1 MPDAAIEF
9 RAVTFARAG
18 QPRILDHFDLTVAT
32 GDVLALVG
40 RSGAGKSTL
49 LKLINRLLVPQEGAV
64 LVQGRDTREWE
75 PIALRR
81 SVGYVLQD
89 VGLFPHMSIADNVAV
104 VPRLERWEPARVNAR
119 VHDLL
124 ELVGLPPHS
133 FAQRWPDE
141 LSGGQRQR
149 VGVARA
155 LAVDPPVLLMDEP
168 FGALDPL
175 TRAELHREFRRIQ
188 SRVRK
193 TVIIVT
199 HDMGEA
205 FALADRVGVLDEGH
219 LIANDRA
226 GRVAASDDP
235 RVRRLLDAVPVV
247 PHDTAPAESTN
258 PSGAA

>member
-1 MPDAAIEF
+1 MPVPAIEF
-9 RAVTFARAG
+9 RDVSFSRPG
-18 QPRILDHFDLTVAT
+18 RPPVLDHFSLSVES

-40 RSGAGKSTL
+40 RSGAGKTTL
-49 LKLINRLLVPQEGAV
+49 LKLVNRLLLPDGGAV
-64 LVQGRDTREWE
+64 FVDGRDTRAWE
-75 PIALRR
+75 PIPLRR
-81 SVGYVLQD
+81 RTGYVMQD

-104 VPRLERWEPARVNAR
+104 VPKLEAWASDRIAARTGE
-119 VHDLL
+119 LL
-124 ELVGLPPHS
+124 DLVGLDTQQ
-133 FAQRWPDE
+133 FARRWPDE

-188 SRVRK
+188 ERLRK

-205 FALADRVGVLDEGH
+205 FALGDWVGVLDQGR
-219 LIANDRA
+219 LVACDRPDV
-226 GRVAASDDP
+226 VAASREP
-235 RVRRLLDAVPVV
+235 LVRQLLDALPSIPRPVPS
-247 PHDTAPAESTN
+247 A
-258 PSGAA
+258 